1 MGEGSLHREAHPLT
15 PSHAQTLCE
24 EGAALAREGEIILY
38 ISFQRGA
45 MVASGDRPSPTEA
58 AAETKLP
65 L

>member
-1 MGEGSLHREAHPLT
+1 MREDGL
-15 PSHAQTLCE
+15 LV
-24 EGAALAREGEIILY
+24 REGEIILY

-65 L
+65 LWKPRQGRKQGEIIYLFGDGGF